1 MDFVFPEFVRASN
14 DIAPPAPPQKSL
26 WQLVMESGPN
36 DIISERDLPR
46 RAAANYARDYGS
58 GIDAHHGMSGMDGD
72 TAAAGVTGLNAST
85 NHAAVG
91 LTSRDLMESC
101 TVHDS
106 TSHVLWVCV
115 AVCNDAWVFE
125 CSARLPPPSLPCGL
139 QDLQL
144 PPLVLINVLRR
155 QLFF

>member
-58 GIDAHHGMSGMDGD
+58 GMDAHHGMSGMDGD
-72 TAAAGVTGLNAST
+72 TAAAGRYGVECRT

-91 LTSRDLMESC
+91 LTSRTSWTPAPYMIQHLMSSGF
-101 TVHDS
+101 V
-106 TSHVLWVCV
+106 SHFAMMHGV
-115 AVCNDAWVFE
+115 E
-125 CSARLPPPSLPCGL
+125 CSARLPPPPCLRL
-139 QDLQL
+139 QDCSS
-144 PPLVLINVLRR
+144 RR
-155 QLFF
+155 LCYHVSDDSCF